1 MLAPLSSARRP
12 PAGARIETGCSGSRC
27 RSPRGRPPAGA
38 RIETGRYQPQGAAR
52 PGIRDAGRDG
62 RLSDATFASGA
73 NFGWDNNLPA
83 ADWTALGL
91 TALAFTAFF
100 PTAAGPST
108 LTATLADL
116 GPSGP
121 RNAPPYW
128 RLSLASDPGRDPT
141 GWMFFTD
148 NFSSFSVQFQGTA
161 SIGIIGSDNGGP
173 CSPASNCTIAATLM
187 RVAVP
192 EPPTLAL
199 LGAWVLGFAV
209 LRRRQA
215 GWRMRHCGPPPAPQ
229 VASEI
234 AAAASVLRMRVST
247 AVPVASVAPGTPAR
261 FATSMVQC

>member
-1 MLAPLSSARRP
+1 MPATAGWILRPTAKLAAFQFTTTQSPYP
-12 PAGARIETGCSGSRC
+12 GAVAIEGGFS
-27 RSPRGRPPAGA
+27 
-38 RIETGRYQPQGAAR
+38 
-52 PGIRDAGRDG
+52 
-62 RLSDATFASGA
+62 LSDATFASGA

-199 LGAWVLGFAV
+199 LGAWVRTGSIACPMSSPGS
-209 LRRRQA
+209 A
-215 GWRMRHCGPPPAPQ
+215 GSRG
-229 VASEI
+229 
-234 AAAASVLRMRVST
+234 
-247 AVPVASVAPGTPAR
+247 G
-261 FATSMVQC
+261 